1 MTSSTCRHC
10 GKRIV
15 KMNYTLGSQWTH
27 QQAGAAFQDGVHEYC
42 HLTRAEPGPRL
53 ARCPHC
59 GCASGHPGMPTLLGN
74 PTYICALC
82 QRVSTQE
89 AWTT

>member
-1 MTSSTCRHC
+1 MAT
-10 GKRIV
+10 
-15 KMNYTLGSQWTH
+15 YTLGAQWIH
-27 QQAGAAFQDGVHEYC
+27 QQAGAAFQDGVHEHC
-42 HLTRAEPGPRL
+42 RRPGPRL

-59 GCASGHPGMPTLLGN
+59 GCTSGHPGMPTLLGN